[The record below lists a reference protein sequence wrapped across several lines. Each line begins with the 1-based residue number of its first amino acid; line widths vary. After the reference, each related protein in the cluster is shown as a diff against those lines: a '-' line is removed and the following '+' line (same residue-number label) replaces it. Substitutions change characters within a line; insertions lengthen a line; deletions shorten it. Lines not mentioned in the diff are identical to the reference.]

1 MEFNLPS
8 IIWVAQ
14 MPSDPAKLDFEL
26 LVKVQTMRFI
36 INQYNYTETVYFQ
49 GYSDFW
55 TL

>member
-1 MEFNLPS
+1 
-8 IIWVAQ
+8 

-55 TL
+55 TCITWSIHLTESLII